1 MLKKIKSL
9 VTKQDQLDDL
19 YNQLIQARTEIAL
32 YKQITKTLQDEL
44 KHIHT
49 QGFYK
54 LTEDPRFRVLDLTI
68 EQVKKLKAHYRASTG
83 QDPEGI

>member
-1 MLKKIKSL
+1 MLKKIKNAF
-9 VTKQDQLDDL
+9 TKQEELDDL
-19 YNQLIQARTEIAL
+19 YNKLMQAKTEVAL
-32 YKQITKTLQDEL
+32 YKQITKNLQDEL

-83 QDPEGI
+83 QDPEKI